1 MRAPGLDVWARAL
14 QGYLSKPA
22 ASCSG
27 LGVKWHFTE
36 KASRTRKTK
45 TTCLLPVLSQLR
57 YLPFSATPVFFFFF
71 FLFSFL
77 SVFSDL
83 CLTERVRVNS
93 QDGCTGSAEDEH
105 FYTQTHQDFNMYRGR
120 RWTMPSFIPRDCGGL
135 MRHPLVALWSSS
147 VKVYALSH
155 VRKDPLV
162 SFFCL
167 AWFFLLV
174 VDVYHQF
181 YTSPLN

>member
-57 YLPFSATPVFFFFF
+57 YLPFSATPVFFFFSFF
-71 FLFSFL
+71 FLFSLYFL
-77 SVFSDL
+77 TSALPRGYVSSRRTDAQAQLKMSIFTHRHTRT
-83 CLTERVRVNS
+83 LTCTEAA
-93 QDGCTGSAEDEH
+93 DGRCRRSSP
-105 FYTQTHQDFNMYRGR
+105 QTVVDSWG
-120 RWTMPSFIPRDCGGL
+120 TL
-135 MRHPLVALWSSS
+135 
-147 VKVYALSH
+147 LSH
-155 VRKDPLV
+155 
-162 SFFCL
+162 FG
-167 AWFFLLV
+167 LLV
-174 VDVYHQF
+174 
-181 YTSPLN
+181 